1 MKRIYYSDLA
11 DFVNLENINTKNK
24 KVRKGQETLDYSK
37 YDPNHGII
45 QSHLDAL
52 TDLTVLGKQTLL
64 YPMGEEIKM
73 MMFNL
78 MLHAKGMLADS
89 DPQKEVE
96 LKTNIALGEE
106 FALYLDIEENP
117 NEFSRIRISNYRKFE
132 LTGKP
137 SERTKTIADFID
149 TTFKSIQR
157 LYV

>member
-1 MKRIYYSDLA
+1 MIFS
-11 DFVNLENINTKNK
+11 
-24 KVRKGQETLDYSK
+24 
-37 YDPNHGII
+37 
-45 QSHLDAL
+45 
-52 TDLTVLGKQTLL
+52 
-64 YPMGEEIKM
+64 
-73 MMFNL
+73 L

-137 SERTKTIADFID
+137 SERTKIIADFID
-149 TTFKSIQR
+149 STFKSIQR
-157 LYV
+157 LYNENKRIL